1 MSIVDAGTIDAIGI
15 DKVSGDVVLNISDH
29 LDWCEEASHLKALED
44 KVNAYLGY
52 LESGQIVEDVPEAK
66 GRRPVIAVHQQF
78 VPTETA
84 KLVLERLQVA
94 LDSHGIGFTFGA
106 LPAGY

>member
-1 MSIVDAGTIDAIGI
+1 MSIVDTGNIDAIGI

-29 LDWCEEASHLKALED
+29 LDWGEEASHVKALEE

-52 LESGQIVEDVPEAK
+52 LESGQLIEDMPEAR
-66 GRRPVIAVHQQF
+66 GRRPMIAVYHQF
-78 VPTETA
+78 APTETA
-84 KLVLERLQVA
+84 KQVLDRLQVD
-94 LDSHGIGFTFGA
+94 LESHGIGFNFGA

>member
-1 MSIVDAGTIDAIGI
+1 MSIVDTGTIDAIGI

-29 LDWCEEASHLKALED
+29 LDWGEEASHLKALED

-52 LESGQIVEDVPEAK
+52 LESGQLVEDMPEAK
-66 GRRPVIAVHQQF
+66 GRRTMIAVYHQF
-78 VPTETA
+78 APTETA
-84 KLVLERLQVA
+84 KQVLDGLQAA

>member
-1 MSIVDAGTIDAIGI
+1 MSIVDTGTIDAMGI

-29 LDWCEEASHLKALED
+29 LDWCEETSHLRALDD

-52 LESGQIVEDVPEAK
+52 LESGQIVEDMPEAK
-66 GRRPVIAVHQQF
+66 GRRPMIAVYLQF
-78 VPTETA
+78 VPPDTA
-84 KLVLERLQVA
+84 KKVLKGLQST

-106 LPAGY
+106 LPAHY

>member
-1 MSIVDAGTIDAIGI
+1 MSILDPGTIDAIGI
-15 DKVSGDVVLNISDH
+15 DTVSGDVVLNISDH
-29 LDWCEEASHLKALED
+29 LDWGEEASHLKALEE

-52 LESGQIVEDVPEAK
+52 LESGQLIEDMPEAK
-66 GRRPVIAVHQQF
+66 GRRPMISIYHQF

-84 KLVLERLQVA
+84 KQLLERLQCA